1 MWDSVY
7 ISSEQMLVTKI
18 KLKAA
23 FVSFSRIVGFTVF
36 NSPRAQTFST
46 LTLIQ
51 VFKPRGFKR
60 LTFVAICVT
69 SKQTLIMYFFN
80 LSK

>member
-7 ISSEQMLVTKI
+7 ISSEQMLVTKF

-23 FVSFSRIVGFTVF
+23 FVSFSRDSWIYSVQLTTV
-36 NSPRAQTFST
+36 QTFST

-69 SKQTLIMYFFN
+69 SKQT
-80 LSK
+80 